1 MVKMEKA
8 KLVILKEIENS
19 LKDRFEKIEDIALF
33 NQNKVLKAFNDN
45 AITNQHFAGTTGY
58 GYTDKGKE
66 GLSKV
71 FAQIFDTEDAI
82 VSPHLTTGTHSIA
95 TALYGLLRPKDM
107 LLSITGDLYDTL
119 HDTLFGK
126 DNGSLESFGIDIKF
140 VDLVDSKFD
149 EAKIL
154 KLVKKYKPRVIFV
167 QRSRGYSARKALSV
181 EAMAGIFKEI
191 KQISPKSFIVVDNC
205 YGEFMETKEPTSVG
219 ADVVVGSLIKNIGGS
234 LAPTGGYI
242 AGTKE
247 ALSHIENRLTCPSI
261 GRETGSYEG
270 GYRLFYQGLFIAPHV
285 VSQAVKGAYLIGEV
299 MKRQGYKI
307 IPDTNEDSFD
317 IIKSIVFNT
326 EEELI
331 SFVQLIQKLSPV
343 DSNALPIPYD
353 MVGYTSQ
360 VIMAAGTFVEG
371 ASIELSCDSPIKKP
385 YIAYFQGGITYEQL
399 KIVAYNLLDFKN

>member
-1 MVKMEKA
+1 MDKEKL
-8 KLVILKEIENS
+8 KILNDIENDLS
-19 LKDRFEKIEDIALF
+19 DRFKKIDEIALL
-33 NQNKVLKAFNDN
+33 NQEKVLKAFNDCE
-45 AITNQHFAGTTGY
+45 ITNQHFAGTTGY
-58 GYTDKGKE
+58 GYTDKGRD
-66 GLSKV
+66 GLGKI
-71 FAQIFDTEDAI
+71 FAQVFDAEDGI
-82 VSPHLTTGTHSIA
+82 VSPHLTTGTHAIA
-95 TALYGLLRPKDM
+95 TCLYGLLRPKDT
-107 LLSITGDLYDTL
+107 LLSISGDLYDTL

-126 DNGSLESFGIDIKF
+126 DNGSLESYGVDIKF
-140 VDLVDSKFD
+140 IDLVDSKFD
-149 EAKIL
+149 EEKIL
-154 KLVKKYKPRVIFV
+154 KLVKKLKPRVVFV
-167 QRSRGYSARKALSV
+167 QRSRGYSSRKALSCHDM
-181 EAMAGIFKEI
+181 EGIFKKI
-191 KQISPKSFIVVDNC
+191 KEISPKSFIVVDNC
-205 YGEFMETKEPTSVG
+205 YGEFLELVEPTSVG
-219 ADVVVGSLIKNIGGS
+219 ADVCVGSLIKNIGGS

-242 AGTKE
+242 VGTKA
-247 ALSHIENRLTCPSI
+247 ALSLIENRLTCPSI

-270 GYRLFYQGLFIAPHV
+270 GYRLFYQGLFMAPHI

-317 IIKSIVFNT
+317 IIKSIVFDT

-353 MVGYTSQ
+353 MVGYTTQ

-399 KIVAYNLLDFKN
+399 KIVAYNLLDFKQN

>member
-1 MVKMEKA
+1 MDKK
-8 KLVILKEIENS
+8 KLEILNEIEKN
-19 LKDRFEKIEDIALF
+19 LQDRFKKIDDVALF
-33 NQNKVLKAFNDN
+33 NQNKVLEAFNKRE
-45 AITNQHFAGTTGY
+45 ITNQHFAGTTGY
-58 GYTDKGKE
+58 GYTDKGKD
-66 GLSKV
+66 GLCNV
-71 FAQIFDTEDAI
+71 FADVFNAEDAL
-82 VSPHLTTGTHSIA
+82 VSVHLTSGTHAIA
-95 TALYGLLRPKDM
+95 TALYGLLRPKDT

-119 HDTLFGK
+119 SDTLFGK
-126 DNGSLESFGIDIKF
+126 DNGSLESLGVNIKF
-140 VDLVDSKFD
+140 VDLINSTFD
-149 EAKIL
+149 EDKIY
-154 KLVKKYKPRVIFV
+154 KLVKKLKPRVVFV

-181 EAMAGIFKEI
+181 FDMENVFKRI
-191 KQISPKSFIVVDNC
+191 KEISPKSFIVVDNC
-205 YGEFMETKEPTSVG
+205 YGEFIEVKEPTEVG
-219 ADVVVGSLIKNIGGS
+219 ADVCVGSLIKNIGGS

-247 ALSHIENRLTCPSI
+247 ALSHIENRLTCPSL
-261 GRETGSYEG
+261 GRETGSYEA
-270 GYRLFYQGLFIAPHV
+270 GYRLFYQGLFMAPHI

-307 IPDTNEDSFD
+307 IPDTSENSFD

-331 SFVQLIQKLSPV
+331 KFVQLIQKLSPI

-353 MVGYTSQ
+353 MAGYTTK

-399 KIVAYNLLDFKN
+399 KIVAYNLLDFSEK